1 MKEEFNIPESSKF
14 CSNCEVGKHSA
25 REFDSCPAYKTALM
39 RRYGNLNWLDQN
51 KHEKFASMNG
61 ILPDGPQTYAPEASL
76 NFDGEIISADL
87 PPDIID
93 LVHEST

>member
-1 MKEEFNIPESSKF
+1 
-14 CSNCEVGKHSA
+14 
-25 REFDSCPAYKTALM
+25 M

-51 KHEKFASMNG
+51 KHEKFASTNG
-61 ILPDGPQTYAPEASL
+61 IFPDGPQTPDSETAL